1 MSKQPAAV
9 LAAVLVTATTI
20 VVMPSANACR
30 GSACPQV
37 NTKQAGDGQ
46 AVGLNQQQAS
56 KLPPKGEAKYATAG
70 KQVTKVVPY
79 EYVTILACGN
89 NTVTSTVEVGC
100 TSAYQTCTD
109 ANAPGPYSI
118 IFRRLLI
125 PEPDVTKVWERVG
138 TTCWPNAVP
147 NNTAR
152 PQLTMAMIKSQWEHT
167 PFAKPTVATQPVGGA
182 TLVTLPAYFQLHYPA
197 AGFQPNEI
205 NTVTLLGHQVRI
217 KPTFKHNVFTFGD
230 GTTSGTTQS
239 GGGTYPD
246 GDIKHAYDKRGRYT
260 TSVAT
265 TYGGQYSVDGGGWA
279 DIPGAI
285 TVSGPASTIE
295 VVTTKNELVNQ

>member
-1 MSKQPAAV
+1 MSA
-9 LAAVLVTATTI
+9 TATVLMIAVTSLGGLIQHPGTVAGGTPKCKGI
-20 VVMPSANACR
+20 VCT
-30 GSACPQV
+30 Q
-37 NTKQAGDGQ
+37 NTGGGTYAGKTEAQ
-46 AVGLNQQQAS
+46 TRA
-56 KLPPKGEAKYATAG
+56 LPPRGEAKYATAG

-182 TLVTLPAYFQLHYPA
+182 TLVTLPVYFQLHYPA

-230 GTTSGTTQS
+230 GSTSGTTQS

-285 TVSGPASTIE
+285 TVSGPTSTIE

>member
-1 MSKQPAAV
+1 MRRAFAGALTAA
-9 LAAVLVTATTI
+9 LALAFI
-20 VVMPSANACR
+20 
-30 GSACPQV
+30 GSADAAADDDPPPKCR
-37 NTKQAGDGQ
+37 KCSLGGGGSYAGFTEERT
-46 AVGLNQQQAS
+46 S
-56 KLPPKGEAKYATAG
+56 TLPPKGEAKYATAG

-182 TLVTLPAYFQLHYPA
+182 TLVTLPVYFQLRYPA

-230 GTTSGTTQS
+230 GSTSGTTQS

-285 TVSGPASTIE
+285 TVSGPTSTIE

>member
-1 MSKQPAAV
+1 MITRQ
-9 LAAVLVTATTI
+9 LV
-20 VVMPSANACR
+20 
-30 GSACPQV
+30 
-37 NTKQAGDGQ
+37 
-46 AVGLNQQQAS
+46 AVGIILAVS
-56 KLPPKGEAKYATAG
+56 TCVAPTAHAAGECGLWRACVKKSGTYTGLTEAKTRALEPSDKATVVVAG
-70 KQVTKVVPY
+70 KKVVKQVPY
-79 EYVTILACGN
+79 EYMTLLNCGN
-89 NTVTSTVEVGC
+89 NFPSTGRELGC
-100 TSAYQTCTD
+100 TSAYQICSD
-109 ANAPGPYSI
+109 VNAEGPYTR
-118 IFRRLLI
+118 IFRRFTQI
-125 PEPDVTKVWERVG
+125 APGTPNPWRSVG

-167 PFAKPTVATQPVGGA
+167 PFAKPSVSTQPVGGA
-182 TLVTLPAYFQLHYPA
+182 TLVTLPVYFQLKYPA
-197 AGFQPNEI
+197 AGFQPGEI

-230 GTTSGTTQS
+230 GSTSGTTQS

-246 GDIKHAYDKRGRYT
+246 GDIKHAYDKRGTYT

-265 TYGGQYSVDGGGWA
+265 TYGGQYSVDGGEWA

-285 TVSGPASTIE
+285 TVSGPASTIQ